1 MNKFNTSFKGYD
13 KTEVDKFIDEVTMRY
28 SNLLNALK
36 VKEQELKET
45 KEKLGYF
52 DNLVDSLNKAM
63 MAAEETSA
71 NIKKMAREES
81 NQVIQTAKN
90 NASRIINEALL
101 KAEQAELEA
110 DAIKR
115 KVAAYKRKIKAIVNE
130 QLEYLDDID
139 KVEID

>member
-45 KEKLGYF
+45 KEKLDYF

>member
-45 KEKLGYF
+45 KEKLDYF

-139 KVEID
+139 KIEID

>member
-1 MNKFNTSFKGYD
+1 MNKFNTCFKGYD

-45 KEKLGYF
+45 KEKLDYF

>member
-45 KEKLGYF
+45 KEKLDYF

-63 MAAEETSA
+63 MAAEDLQILKKWPGKRV
-71 NIKKMAREES
+71 IKSFKQLKIM
-81 NQVIQTAKN
+81 
-90 NASRIINEALL
+90 LL
-101 KAEQAELEA
+101 GL
-110 DAIKR
+110 
-115 KVAAYKRKIKAIVNE
+115 
-130 QLEYLDDID
+130 
-139 KVEID
+139 